1 MFPISP
7 SLSMSNTTSS
17 LITICMITFITYGS
31 NVMARPTTHIDSDVV
46 SVQPSSVGIINGSC
60 LSLDGKCH
68 SESYPNSDSNMTNV
82 KSDVNSTTNT
92 VFNSSCLTCLG
103 ITEFMVVERDIF
115 NMTVSNISK
124 SIQFICGLFDN
135 ITLPGCSYMA
145 TFSRR
150 VIGLDHIGM
159 NVTQICRNISMC

>member
-1 MFPISP
+1 
-7 SLSMSNTTSS
+7 MSNTTSS
-17 LITICMITFITYGS
+17 LISICLISFITHGS
-31 NVMARPTTHIDSDVV
+31 NVMGRPTTHIDGVV
-46 SVQPSSVGIINGSC
+46 SEQPSLVGIINGSC

-68 SESYPNSDSNMTNV
+68 PDSNMTNV
-82 KSDVNSTTNT
+82 DSHMTSTRTPKLNT
-92 VFNSSCLTCLG
+92 TCLTCLG

-115 NMTVSNISK
+115 NMTISNISK

-135 ITLPGCSYMA
+135 VTLPGCSYMA

-150 VIGLDHIGM
+150 VIGLDELGM

>member
-1 MFPISP
+1 MFPI

-17 LITICMITFITYGS
+17 LISICMITFITFGS
-31 NVMARPTTHIDSDVV
+31 NVMARPTTQIDDVV
-46 SVQPSSVGIINGSC
+46 SEQPSPVGIINGSC

-68 SESYPNSDSNMTNV
+68 HDSNVTT
-82 KSDVNSTTNT
+82 TTNG
-92 VFNSSCLTCLG
+92 FNSSCLTCLG

-150 VIGLDHIGM
+150 VIGLDTLGM